1 MGARFHEVSP
11 VFPVRNVARAL
22 EHYRRLGFAVQAY
35 GEGDPSDP
43 IYGFVDRDAVHLHL
57 TRFAELDPKSN
68 SSACY
73 LKVADADE
81 LHAEWAKAGVEGR
94 LSEPTDTPYRLR
106 EFFHVDPD
114 GNLLRVGSEL
124 AAGEMR

>member
-1 MGARFHEVSP
+1 MGTQFQEVSP
-11 VFPVRNVARAL
+11 VFPVRNVAKAL

-43 IYGFVDRDAVHLHL
+43 VYGFVDRDAVHLHL
-57 TRFAELDPKSN
+57 TRFTELEPSSN
-68 SSACY
+68 CAGCY

-81 LHAEWAKAGVEGR
+81 VHAEWARASLPGR
-94 LSEPTDTPYRLR
+94 LSAPSDTEYGLR

-124 AAGEMR
+124 SSARAP